1 MVAMNVEQILLTGIS
16 AVTSALLFVVK
27 ILWRRSEDCEVDRRD
42 LRQEIEDVKTHNG
55 ELRGYLEAVGACNKQ
70 DCVFSRRA
78 WPAGDQQADAQGSS
92 RPR

>member
-55 ELRGYLEAVGACNKQ
+55 ELRGYLEAVGACNKK

-78 WPAGDQQADAQGSS
+78 WPADDQDEADQ
-92 RPR
+92 RPPRPQ